1 MTIIRIFRHRLAEIP
16 RLARPIVDDQ
26 REVVRGDRGSDSGAA
41 GLDGF
46 DGGTC
51 RRVLEDD
58 AEVGELCVDFEEVR
72 EEAGFGIKDVGVLR
86 RRS

>member
-1 MTIIRIFRHRLAEIP
+1 MP
-16 RLARPIVDDQ
+16 RLARPVVDDQ
-26 REVVRGDRGSDSGAA
+26 REVVRGDRGGDAGAA

-58 AEVGELCVDFEEVR
+58 AEVGELCVDFVEVG
-72 EEAGFGIKDVGVLR
+72 EEAGFGIEDVGVLQDR
-86 RRS
+86 